1 MSETDVAF
9 EAVCGFRRPTFSVH
23 HLLAGMLVTLA
34 TGCTML
40 GPDFVKPEAPE
51 ETAWVNQDTQIKAV
65 PVEQAAWWKA
75 FNDPVLDSLIE
86 TAYRQN
92 LSLQIAGLRILEAR
106 AQLGIAVGLQYPQ
119 TQQAGGSATAV
130 KLSENSPNYSPLA
143 DRTFRDYQAGFD
155 ASWEIDFWGRYRRGI
170 QSAEASLAATVADYD
185 DALVSLTAEVA
196 RTYVTIRT
204 LEERLQIAY
213 DNIKLQ
219 QESLR
224 ITDVRFTN
232 GATTELDVQQAKSN
246 LANTQALV
254 PSTLSAIHK
263 AKNALSILLGILPS
277 DLQDTLGPPGR
288 IPVAP
293 AEIATGIPAELLRR
307 RPDIRSA
314 EAQAASQSALIG
326 VAESDLYPR
335 FSLLGSI
342 GFGTS
347 DTFDSSASDL
357 FDAESMQYSVGPAFS
372 WNILNYGRLRN
383 NVRVQDARYQQ
394 TIMNYENTV
403 LAAYREV
410 EDALVGFIQSRKE
423 SRFLGEGA
431 RAAKR
436 SVEISN
442 IQYREGAVD
451 FQRVVDSE
459 RALVG
464 QQDEWTRA
472 RGDIAT
478 NLIAMYKAL
487 GGGWELHQG
496 EAFISDENRR
506 AMEHRTDWGG
516 LLSPQSQEEDAR
528 EDTTE
533 VE

>member
-1 MSETDVAF
+1 LVLAHQF
-9 EAVCGFRRPTFSVH
+9 
-23 HLLAGMLVTLA
+23 LAGLLVILVS
-34 TGCTML
+34 GCTTL
-40 GPDFVKPEAPE
+40 GPDFSTPKAPQ
-51 ETAWVNQDTQIKAV
+51 ETAWVNQDAPLTMAPIQQV
-65 PVEQAAWWKA
+65 AWWKV
-75 FNDPVLDSLIE
+75 FNDPVLDSLVE
-86 TAYRQN
+86 KAYRQN
-92 LSLQIAGLRILEAR
+92 ISLQIAGLRILEAR

-130 KLSENSPNYSPLA
+130 KLSKNAPNFSSAA
-143 DRTFRDYQAGFD
+143 DRSFRDYQAGFD

-224 ITDVRFTN
+224 IANVRFTN
-232 GATTELDVQQAKSN
+232 GATTELDVQQARSN
-246 LANTQALV
+246 LSNTQALV
-254 PSTLSAIHK
+254 PSTLSGIHK
-263 AKNALSILLGILPS
+263 ARNALAILLGILPS
-277 DLQDTLGPPGR
+277 GLHELLDGPGK
-288 IPVAP
+288 IPVVP
-293 AEIATGIPAELLRR
+293 AEIAIGIPAELLRR

-314 EAQAASQSALIG
+314 EALAASQSALIG

-335 FSLLGSI
+335 FTLLGSI

-347 DTFDSSASDL
+347 DTFDSDASDL
-357 FDAESMQYSVGPAFS
+357 FDSDSLQYSAGPAFT
-372 WNILNYGRLRN
+372 WNILNYGRLKN

-394 TIMNYENTV
+394 TIMNYRNTV
-403 LAAYREV
+403 LTAYQEV

-423 SRFLGEGA
+423 SGYLDGGA

-459 RALVG
+459 RALVR

-472 RGDIAT
+472 RGDIVI

-487 GGGWELHQG
+487 GGGWDLHQG
-496 EAFISDENRR
+496 QEFISDANRR
-506 AMEHRTDWGG
+506 AMKQRTDWGS
-516 LLSPQSQEEDAR
+516 LLAPESQEVDASKG
-528 EDTTE
+528 TTAIE
-533 VE
+533 